1 MENNR
6 KIKINK
12 QIYKF
17 TVKIYKYVGKI
28 RYSDSENN
36 LA

>member
-6 KIKINK
+6 MIKINE

-28 RYSDSENN
+28 RYSNGENN